1 MHMYTNPPW
10 IYDER
15 IAIILGWITLALAL
29 AIFFS
34 CRIFLGFMNRRGWQ
48 TISQSRPYQKFN
60 SFHAIYWW
68 AFSIILFVHLLTAFG
83 HVGIPQIADSDS
95 PIHWTILLTGLVGSF
110 IVGLI
115 YFSCRSVNSFLS
127 FFTSKGPLQLYPSFF
142 KSHSPMWLMFSVVI
156 AVHIAVAFHHAGIWP
171 PLG

>member
-48 TISQSRPYQKFN
+48 TISPKPSLSKIQQLSRNLLVGVFHYSVRSFTNGFWPRWHPSNRRFGLANSLDDFVDRLGRIFN
-60 SFHAIYWW
+60 SWSDIF
-68 AFSIILFVHLLTAFG
+68 LL
-83 HVGIPQIADSDS
+83 
-95 PIHWTILLTGLVGSF
+95 
-110 IVGLI
+110 
-115 YFSCRSVNSFLS
+115 
-127 FFTSKGPLQLYPSFF
+127 
-142 KSHSPMWLMFSVVI
+142 
-156 AVHIAVAFHHAGIWP
+156 
-171 PLG
+171 